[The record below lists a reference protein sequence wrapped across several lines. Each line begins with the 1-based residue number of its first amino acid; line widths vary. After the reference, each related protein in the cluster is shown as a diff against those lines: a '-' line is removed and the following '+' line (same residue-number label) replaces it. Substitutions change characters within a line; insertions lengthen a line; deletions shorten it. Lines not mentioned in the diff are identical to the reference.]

1 VLVDETV
8 LSTQAGLKGLW
19 KRVTGPDDDAIVAEL
34 HGRMRTA
41 PA

>member
-1 VLVDETV
+1 MIDEAV

-19 KRVTGPDDDAIVAEL
+19 KRVTGPDDDAIVAAL
-34 HGRMRTA
+34 RARMGPA